1 MSSMITDPVAIQK
14 FRNQLLDL
22 VDELQAQA
30 KRTDAAI
37 DEVANTWKDE
47 EFKKYRREFDQDREL
62 FDPLCKDIEAFES
75 EPLYQL
81 QKKAEIYLGENY

>member
-1 MSSMITDPVAIQK
+1 MSSMITDPEAIQK

-22 VDELQAQA
+22 VDDLQAQA

-47 EFKKYRREFDQDREL
+47 QFKKYQREFAEDRQL
-62 FDPLCKDIEAFES
+62 FEPLCHDIEEFEAG
-75 EPLYQL
+75 PLYEL
-81 QKKAEIYLGENY
+81 QKKAEIYNGEL